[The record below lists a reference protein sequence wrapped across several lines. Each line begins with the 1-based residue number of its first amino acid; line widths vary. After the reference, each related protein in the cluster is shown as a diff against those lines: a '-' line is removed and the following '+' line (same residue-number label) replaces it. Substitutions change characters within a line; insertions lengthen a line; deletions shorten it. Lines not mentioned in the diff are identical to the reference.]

1 MASLQDVL
9 ANRMESVAKKL
20 STKGIVEESINLS
33 AERFLKKG
41 KDDKTAWLLFLS
53 AIKLRNLYEEVVR
66 LRKAEQERNYK
77 ERNEVK

>member
-9 ANRMESVAKKL
+9 ANKMESVAKKL
-20 STKGIVEESINLS
+20 STKGIVEESITLS

-53 AIKLRNLYEEVVR
+53 AVKLRSLYEEVVR